1 MSHRISFRNT
11 TRRITR
17 RIWGGAAVA
26 APLLYLALLTG
37 CERAESQPAPPPP
50 PSVTVSKAQQ
60 GDVTDWAEFTGR
72 FEAVDHVE
80 LRPRVSGYIESVRF
94 HEGAEVKKG
103 DVLFVIDPRPY
114 KAALDRAEGE
124 LARIRAQAAYASS
137 ESQRAER
144 LLSSKAISQGEHDSR
159 VSQSSQSQADVR
171 SAQAA
176 VDAARLNLEFT
187 RVVSPIAGRV
197 SRAVVTEGNYV
208 SAGGSVLTSVVSLDP
223 IYVSFD
229 GDEQSYL
236 NFRPRVGGDSP
247 NSAVFVGLANEE
259 GYPHT
264 GQLNFLDNALNPA
277 TGTIRVRALLANP
290 DRQFTP
296 GLFARVR
303 IPGSERYST
312 TLVPEA
318 AIATD
323 QDRRYVL
330 VVDDTGT
337 VEYRPVQLGSV
348 HEGKRV
354 VRDGL
359 KPGEQVVVSGLQ
371 RARPG
376 SKVTPQSADQPAQ
389 ASNNNSPA
397 KS

>member
-11 TRRITR
+11 ARRVFQ
-17 RIWGGAAVA
+17 GAAIAV
-26 APLLYLALLTG
+26 PLLSIALLAG

-50 PSVTVSKAQQ
+50 PSVTVAKAQQ

-72 FEAVDHVE
+72 FEAVDRVE

-124 LARIRAQAAYASS
+124 LARIQAQAVYADS

-159 VSQSSQSQADVR
+159 VSQHSQSQADVR
-171 SAQAA
+171 SARAA
-176 VDAARLNLEFT
+176 VDAARLKLEVT

-208 SAGGSVLTSVVSLDP
+208 SAGGNVLTSVVSLDP

-236 NFRPRVGGDSP
+236 NFRPKVGGDSAD
-247 NSAVFVGLANEE
+247 SAVFVGLANES

-264 GQLNFLDNALNPA
+264 GRLNFLDNALDPA

-330 VVDDTGT
+330 VVDEAGT
-337 VEYRPVQLGSV
+337 VEYRPVQLGGI

-359 KPGEQVVVSGLQ
+359 APGEQVVVSGLQ
-371 RARPG
+371 RAHPG
-376 SKVTPQSADQPAQ
+376 SKVTPQQAAQPAQ
-389 ASNNNSPA
+389 ASNSTPA

>member
-1 MSHRISFRNT
+1 MSYRISFRNT
-11 TRRITR
+11 ARRITR
-17 RIWGGAAVA
+17 HIWGGAAVA

-94 HEGAEVKKG
+94 REGAEVKKG

-124 LARIRAQAAYASS
+124 LARIRAQAAYAGS

>member
-1 MSHRISFRNT
+1 MTHRISFRNT
-11 TRRITR
+11 TRRLTH
-17 RIWGGAAVA
+17 RIWAGAAVA
-26 APLLYLALLTG
+26 APLLYVAMLAG

-50 PSVTVSKAQQ
+50 PSVTVAKALQ
-60 GDVTDWAEFTGR
+60 GEVTDWAEFTGR
-72 FEAVDHVE
+72 FEAVDRVE

-94 HEGAEVKKG
+94 QEGAEVKKG

-124 LARIRAQAAYASS
+124 LARIKAQAAYADS
-137 ESQRAER
+137 ESHRAER

-159 VSQSSQSQADVR
+159 VSQNSQSQADVR

-187 RVVSPIAGRV
+187 RVISPIAGRV

-208 SAGGSVLTSVVSLDP
+208 SAGSNVLTSVVSLDP

-236 NFRPRVGGDSP
+236 NFRPKVGGDSA

-264 GQLNFLDNALNPA
+264 GRLNFLDNALNPA

-312 TLVPEA
+312 TLIPEA

-330 VVDDTGT
+330 VVDGAGT
-337 VEYRPVQLGSV
+337 VEYRTVQLGGV

-389 ASNNNSPA
+389 ASNNGPA